1 MKCLNL
7 LAAAILPF
15 APAAAAAAPL
25 EGLSANPKGDVI
37 VRIAPCG
44 PTLCGRVVHATEHA
58 KQKAAKQGTRLLGST
73 LLSEVQPAGMG
84 KWKAKVFVPSLG
96 KRVSG
101 NLSLPRESQL
111 KVEGCVV
118 GLICKSQVWTRIT
131 W

>member
-1 MKCLNL
+1 MKAANILIAGTL
-7 LAAAILPF
+7 ILAPS
-15 APAAAAAAPL
+15 AAAAAPID
-25 EGLSANPKGDVI
+25 GLWANPKGDVI

-44 PTLCGRVVHATEHA
+44 PTLCGRVIHATEHA
-58 KQKAAKQGTRLLGST
+58 KEKAAKQGTHLLGST
-73 LLSEVQPAGMG
+73 LLSDVQPAGPG

-96 KRVSG
+96 KRVPG

-118 GLICKSQVWTRIT
+118 GLICKSQVWTRIV

>member
-1 MKCLNL
+1 MKALNFLIAGTLL
-7 LAAAILPF
+7 LAPSVAT
-15 APAAAAAAPL
+15 AAPL
-25 EGLSANPKGDVI
+25 EGLWANPKGDVI

-44 PTLCGRVVHATEHA
+44 PTLCGRVIHATQHA
-58 KQKAAKQGTRLLGST
+58 KEKAAKQGTQLLGST
-73 LLSEVQPAGMG
+73 LLSDVQPAVAG

-111 KVEGCVV
+111 KVEGCVIGFV
-118 GLICKSQVWTRIT
+118 CKSQVWTRIV